1 MVYINAISS
10 NSTLT
15 TDVKELIP
23 NALLRRRMSE
33 IVKAGVSVG
42 MDCINKV
49 GAEKIDAIITAT
61 GLGCIAD
68 SEKFL
73 QIILN
78 NNEELLNPTP
88 FIQSTFNTVGGQIAL
103 MCKNHKYNMT
113 YTHRGTSFE
122 AALLDAVLLIE
133 DSEAENVL
141 LGSFDFNIPTMFD
154 VLGRLK
160 PWEGKIL
167 GEGAYFFVLSKD
179 KTPETIASV
188 DIPRFIEN
196 GVSLEEL
203 EKEFPN
209 LIQKKEQGVFHTA
222 SAASL
227 FSVLQ
232 DVQNSKDIKGD
243 IYIYNAYLKETPTIM
258 HIYVD

>member
-10 NSTLT
+10 NTTLT

-33 IVKAGVSVG
+33 IVKAGVSAG
-42 MDCINKV
+42 MECINKV

-73 QIILN
+73 QIVLN

-133 DSEAENVL
+133 NSEAENVL
-141 LGSFDFNIPTMFD
+141 LGSFDFNIPTMIEI
-154 VLGRLK
+154 LGRLK
-160 PWEGKIL
+160 PWQDKTL
-167 GEGAYFFVLSKD
+167 GEGSFFFVLSKN
-179 KTPETIASV
+179 KTSETIASV
-188 DIPRFIEN
+188 DLPRFLEK
-196 GVSLEEL
+196 GVSVKDL
-203 EKEFPN
+203 EKEYPN
-209 LIQKKEQGVFHTA
+209 LITKNKQGVFHTA
-222 SAASL
+222 SAATL
-227 FSVLQ
+227 FTILKDIQS
-232 DVQNSKDIKGD
+232 SKEIKGD
-243 IYIYNAYLKETPTIM
+243 IYIYNAYLNEAPTIM

>member
-10 NSTLT
+10 NSTLI
-15 TDVKELIP
+15 TDIKDLIP

-33 IVKAGVSVG
+33 IVKAGVSAG
-42 MDCINKV
+42 MECVNTV
-49 GAEKIDAIITAT
+49 GAENIDAIITAT

-73 QIILN
+73 QIVLN

-122 AALLDAVLLIE
+122 AGLLDAVMLIE
-133 DSEAENVL
+133 NKEAENVL
-141 LGSFDFNIPTMFD
+141 LGSFDFNIPIMI
-154 VLGRLK
+154 VLLDQLK
-160 PWEGKIL
+160 PWQGKTL
-167 GEGAYFFVLSKD
+167 GEGAFFFVLSKN
-179 KTPETIASV
+179 KTSDTIVAIDLPV
-188 DIPRFIEN
+188 FLEQ
-196 GVSLEEL
+196 GVSKKDL
-203 EKEFPN
+203 EKVYPN
-209 LIQKKEQGVFHTA
+209 LISNDEQGVFHTA

-227 FSVLQ
+227 FTTLQ
-232 DVQNSKDIKGD
+232 EIQSTKNIKGD
-243 IYIYNAYLKETPTIM
+243 VYIYNAYLNEAPTIM